1 MGGRREKFMIGIEG
15 GGDNG
20 RKERE
25 VYDWERR
32 RGWVKGVRREV
43 YNLRI

>member
-1 MGGRREKFMIGIEG
+1 MGEKEG
-15 GGDNG
+15 VNNG

-32 RGWVKGVRREV
+32 RGWIMGGRREKFMIGREGEGG
-43 YNLRI
+43 LRE